1 MFPRILIRRI
11 MQHNETDGV
20 YWITRR
26 DQYDCLTSARR
37 MDIIDVL
44 ANVGEKSV
52 REIAAL
58 LGAKPS
64 SLYHHIDLLLGVE
77 LIELAGTRSVNRRQE
92 KLYKTPGANLKYGLA
107 LDDPKAFE
115 IYGKIAAAQARQS
128 ARDFE
133 RGLETNGVV
142 AHGPYKNIWIFRL
155 VGAPDAATMEKI
167 NFHIEE
173 LAKLFWGSAGKENP
187 LVVMSAMIA
196 PITGGNAAQK

>member
-1 MFPRILIRRI
+1 
-11 MQHNETDGV
+11 MQSEHPDGV

-37 MDIIDVL
+37 MDIIDLL

-64 SLYHHIDLLLGVE
+64 SLYHHIDLLLSVD
-77 LIELAGTRSVNRRQE
+77 LIEMAGTRAVNRRQE
-92 KLYKTPGANLKYGLA
+92 KLYKTPGAALKYGIA

-115 IYGKIAAAQARQS
+115 IYGRIASAQARQS
-128 ARDFE
+128 ARDFK
-133 RGLETNGVV
+133 RGLEADGVV
-142 AHGPYKNIWIFRL
+142 AHGPHKNIWIFRL

-167 NFHIEE
+167 NHHIEAI
-173 LAKLFWGSAGKENP
+173 AKLFWNSAGEDNP
-187 LVVMSAMIA
+187 LVVMSTMMV
-196 PITGGNAAQK
+196 PVTSEQGKES